1 MFVLC
6 HHIARKNDMII
17 TNVKFEES
25 KENINKKAIE
35 KSSHNQFSFDT
46 SASLLLSMK
55 QLMLASVQDWLCASE
70 SLLML

>member
-1 MFVLC
+1 MFVLL

-46 SASLLLSMK
+46 SASLLLMK
-55 QLMLASVQDWLCASE
+55 QLILASVQDWFCASD

>member
-1 MFVLC
+1 
-6 HHIARKNDMII
+6 MII

-46 SASLLLSMK
+46 SASLLLMK
-55 QLMLASVQDWLCASE
+55 QLILASVQDWFV
-70 SLLML
+70 LLTLF